1 MKLCEITKK
10 FLDCKTARPQDCR
23 TRAIHLRTTV
33 ALLFTAIIMTTAAAQ
48 PRTKVAAK
56 PAMGHDWRE
65 GYVNITELTG
75 AVGLGST
82 EVPYSKS
89 YFGITTVNG
98 YQFSRNIKA
107 GIGVGVHKYNG
118 GTLFPLYFDGRYSF
132 SAQQWVPFFAAAAG
146 WALSIDDLNG
156 QSRLFINPSVGVR
169 FVSIP
174 KAAFTF
180 STGLMMQSGGGE
192 SRSSFINFKLGVDF
206 KGKEWNL

>member
-1 MKLCEITKK
+1 MTNQTDMRTLLTF
-10 FLDCKTARPQDCR
+10 FL
-23 TRAIHLRTTV
+23 
-33 ALLFTAIIMTTAAAQ
+33 LLTAIGTTLSQ

-56 PAMGHDWRE
+56 PALGHDWRE

-75 AVGLGST
+75 ALGLGNT
-82 EVPYSKS
+82 EVPYSKN

-107 GIGVGVHKYNG
+107 GIGIGVHKYNG

-174 KAAFTF
+174 KVAFTF

-206 KGKEWNL
+206 KGKEWSL